1 MLKRS
6 HSHHWCTLQL
16 TCGGVQSAHTAA
28 VAAACA
34 EHGMQ
39 AHLLIRG
46 EPPAVPTGFHLL
58 ARMYGH
64 VTYVSRTEYAD
75 RDAMLRTHAQQLRA
89 HAKDAMQVSFVI
101 CDMILW
107 IGGQKAA

>member
-1 MLKRS
+1 M
-6 HSHHWCTLQL
+6 QL

-34 EHGMQ
+34 EHGMK

-46 EPPAVPTGFHLL
+46 EKPAVPTGFHLL

-64 VTYVSRTEYAD
+64 VTYISRTEYAD
-75 RDAMLRTHAQQLRA
+75 RDAMLEK
-89 HAKDAMQVSFVI
+89 HAKLLEVASRGAMKVSELQ
-101 CDMILW
+101 ILA
-107 IGGQKAA
+107 GCCHVLCS